1 MAHRGGRYASHAI
14 LRRRCAFRR
23 ASRSRKANSAARRYE
38 FLTLFMNIAI
48 IAAAGAGTRMAS
60 DRPKQ
65 FLLLAGTP
73 LIIHTLR
80 VFEQCE
86 SIDEVIVVLPA
97 AESAGFLSLAA
108 KYGLRKVSRVVP
120 GGVTRADSVKR
131 GLMAIRAATAEIV
144 AVHDGVRPFVT
155 VEEIDAVVAAARTD
169 GAAILVAP
177 VTDTIKQVRDG
188 HVMQSLDRGELR
200 RALTPQCFQYE
211 LLREAY
217 QTADVTDPSVTDES
231 VLVEKLGIPISVI
244 DGNPRNIKITTVE
257 DLVMAEAIL
266 KVSTDYADYTEF

>member
-1 MAHRGGRYASHAI
+1 
-14 LRRRCAFRR
+14 
-23 ASRSRKANSAARRYE
+23 
-38 FLTLFMNIAI
+38 MNIAI

-73 LIIHTLR
+73 VIIHTLK

-86 SIDEVIVVLPA
+86 SINEVIVVLPA

-131 GLMAIRAATAEIV
+131 GLLAIRAATAEIV

-155 VEEIDAVVAAARTD
+155 VDEIDATVAAAHAD
-169 GAAILVAP
+169 GAAILVGP
-177 VTDTIKQVRDG
+177 VTDTIKQVNEQRI
-188 HVMQSLDRGELR
+188 VQTLDRGELR
-200 RALTPQCFQYE
+200 RALTPQCFRYDV
-211 LLREAY
+211 LRQAY
-217 QTADVTDPSVTDES
+217 QAADVTDPSVTDES
-231 VLVEKLGIPISVI
+231 VLVEKLGIPVSIVEGSS
-244 DGNPRNIKITTVE
+244 RNIKITTAQ
-257 DLVMAEAIL
+257 DLAIAEAIL
-266 KVSTDYADYTEF
+266 R

>member
-1 MAHRGGRYASHAI
+1 
-14 LRRRCAFRR
+14 
-23 ASRSRKANSAARRYE
+23 
-38 FLTLFMNIAI
+38 MNIAI

-73 LIIHTLR
+73 VIIHTLR

-86 SIDEVIVVLPA
+86 SIHEVIVVLPA

-108 KYGLRKVSRVVP
+108 KFGLRKVSRVVP

-131 GLMAIRAATAEIV
+131 GLLAIRAATAEII

-155 VEEIDAVVAAARTD
+155 VEEIDTVVAAAQAD

-177 VTDTIKQVRDG
+177 VTDTIKQVNDRFI
-188 HVMQSLDRGELR
+188 VRTLDRGELR
-200 RALTPQCFQYE
+200 RALTPQCFRYE
-211 LLREAY
+211 LLRQAY

-231 VLVEKLGIPISVI
+231 LLVEKLGVPISVI
-244 DGNPRNIKITTVE
+244 DGSPRNIKITTVE
-257 DLVMAEAIL
+257 DLAIAEAVL
-266 KVSTDYADYTEF
+266 TADVSDRNRD

>member
-1 MAHRGGRYASHAI
+1 
-14 LRRRCAFRR
+14 
-23 ASRSRKANSAARRYE
+23 
-38 FLTLFMNIAI
+38 MNIAI
-48 IAAAGAGTRMAS
+48 IAAAGSGTRMAS

-65 FLLLAGTP
+65 FLQLAGTP
-73 LIIHTLR
+73 VIIHTLK

-86 SIDEVIVVLPA
+86 SINEVILVLPA

-108 KYGLRKVSRVVP
+108 KFGLRKMARVVP

-155 VEEIDAVVAAARTD
+155 AEEIDATVAAAQTD

-177 VTDTIKQVRDG
+177 VTDTIKQVNDQR
-188 HVMQSLDRGELR
+188 VVQTLDRGGLR
-200 RALTPQCFQYE
+200 RALTPQCFRYE

-217 QTADVTDPSVTDES
+217 EHADVNDPSLTDES
-231 VLVEKLGIPISVI
+231 ALVEQLGRPVSIVEGSA
-244 DGNPRNIKITTVE
+244 RNIKITTAE
-257 DLVMAEAIL
+257 DLIIAEAIHRL
-266 KVSTDYADYTEF
+266 HRLE